1 MAVPGWPAPA
11 CCTASMASVRMVSI
25 ERCSM
30 SVFAMELLVETLLSF
45 PSRTICLCPLLPR
58 MEHLAERRFAHF
70 AAEAFQRRDR
80 GAAEGCLRH
89 VRDGDRTGE
98 GVGHHLD
105 PPGIGEKRGPGRH
118 HLA

>member
-45 PSRTICLCPLLPR
+45 PGRTICLCPLFPR
-58 MEHLAERRFAHF
+58 MEHPAARRFARL
-70 AAEAFQRRDR
+70 AAEPVQRRGR
-80 GAAEGCLRH
+80 GAAVAALERRGCEAGGAPL
-89 VRDGDRTGE
+89 G
-98 GVGHHLD
+98 GVFH
-105 PPGIGEKRGPGRH
+105 PREER
-118 HLA
+118 AEAY